1 MPNPT
6 SGTKWMYDTT
16 PIPKS
21 VDKDRLIGVLPR
33 TLLANLP
40 DNVSE
45 RKLSFYDAKMV
56 RVVEDTFSVEEANHI
71 VSCISNTKQDCYN
84 DHPDAI
90 RFSHYS
96 DLLDKGIVRT
106 LKGVM

>member
-1 MPNPT
+1 MPYPT
-6 SGTKWMYDTT
+6 SGTEWMYDTA

-21 VDKDRLIGVLPR
+21 VDKDRLIGVLAR

-45 RKLSFYDAKMV
+45 RKLSFDDAKMV
-56 RVVEDTFSVEEANHI
+56 RVVEDTFSVEEVNHI

-90 RFSHYS
+90 RFNHYS